1 MRPGPISDL
10 KQTAKEAQEDHGLIW
25 TNSAVEVSVRQT
37 NCFQISTGQ
46 GWREQ
51 TVSFI
56 RVSSHWVESK
66 LGDRWGKQEEELRP
80 PFIKLSLRKSGVSS
94 HSAGC

>member
-1 MRPGPISDL
+1 MVRPGPISDL

-51 TVSFI
+51 TVIIYQSEFTQGG
-56 RVSSHWVESK
+56 VEVR
-66 LGDRWGKQEEELRP
+66 G
-80 PFIKLSLRKSGVSS
+80 
-94 HSAGC
+94 